1 MAADVLLF
9 GGNGQLGW
17 ELHRALAPFGRV
29 AAPGTAQCDIADLE
43 ATTRAIRQIS
53 PRIIVNAAA
62 YTAVDRAESDEVM
75 AHRINAAAP
84 AVMAAEARR
93 LGVPLVHYS
102 TDYVFDGT
110 KPAPYVE
117 EDAPNPRSAYGRT
130 KHEGEQA
137 IAASGAEALV
147 FRTSWVFGGHGG
159 NFVRTILRL
168 ARERD
173 SLRVVDDQVGSPTP
187 AALIADVTAL
197 ALAQLRRAGFPSGM
211 QLYHLSAANP
221 LSWHGFATTI
231 VEQALA
237 LGLGGIKLRPEA
249 IAPIATVD
257 YPLPAAR
264 PANSRLD
271 CRRLEQAY
279 GITMPDWRPYLE
291 RMLAKSEIEA

>member
-17 ELHRALAPFGRV
+17 ELRRSLAPFGRLAV
-29 AAPGTAQCDIADLE
+29 PDRAQCDIADVD
-43 ATTRAIRQIS
+43 ATVRVIREVS

-62 YTAVDRAESDEVM
+62 FTAVDRAESEE
-75 AHRINAAAP
+75 ATARRINVAAP

-93 LGVPLVHYS
+93 LGIPLVHYS

-110 KPAPYVE
+110 KAAPYVE
-117 EDAPNPRSAYGRT
+117 EDAPNPLGVYGQT
-130 KHEGEQA
+130 KHAGEQA

-147 FRTSWVFGGHGG
+147 FRTSWVFGVHGG

-197 ALAQLRRAGFPSGM
+197 ALAQLRRTELPSGM
-211 QLYHLSAANP
+211 QLYHLAAANP
-221 LSWHGFATTI
+221 LSWHRFATTI
-231 VEQALA
+231 VERALL

-249 IAPIATVD
+249 IVPITTAEF
-257 YPLPAAR
+257 PLPAAR

-271 CRRLEQAY
+271 CRRLEHTY
-279 GITMPDWRPYLE
+279 GITLPDWRPYLE
-291 RMLAKSEIEA
+291 RMLAKAEIDA